1 MADLVDQ
8 IEGVR
13 FLGREWLLY
22 LWYESERMGAEDV
35 EALREDATVPL
46 VRPPQELFTPPGVD
60 PFALYV
66 TSPLGLESRFDVVE
80 RVSIT
85 GTEPSES
92 NEARAALREGKL
104 PAKLKLEIIR
114 GEREWACSLDG
125 DTLSMSGVRLPAE
138 LKKEEEAA
146 LEERLYLLG
155 ELEAMLD
162 ALLQQYVELRL
173 SKRFTSSVRPAM
185 REWLL
190 SSVD

>member
-1 MADLVDQ
+1 
-8 IEGVR
+8 
-13 FLGREWLLY
+13 
-22 LWYESERMGAEDV
+22 
-35 EALREDATVPL
+35 
-46 VRPPQELFTPPGVD
+46 
-60 PFALYV
+60 
-66 TSPLGLESRFDVVE
+66 
-80 RVSIT
+80 
-85 GTEPSES
+85 
-92 NEARAALREGKL
+92 
-104 PAKLKLEIIR
+104 
-114 GEREWACSLDG
+114 
-125 DTLSMSGVRLPAE
+125 MSGVRLPAE

>member
-1 MADLVDQ
+1 MDLLDQ
-8 IEGVR
+8 IEGAR

-22 LWYESERMGAEDV
+22 LWYESERMGAEAV
-35 EALREDATVPL
+35 QALREDAMVPL
-46 VRPPQELFTPPGVD
+46 ARPPQELFTPPGVV

-66 TSPLGLESRFDVVE
+66 TSPLVLESRFDVLE

-104 PAKLKLEIIR
+104 PAKLKLEIVR
-114 GEREWACSLDG
+114 GERDWACTLDG
-125 DTLSMSGVRLPAE
+125 DSLAMSGVRLPAE

-146 LEERLYLLG
+146 LEERLFLLG

-162 ALLQQYVELRL
+162 ALLTQYVELRL
-173 SKRFTSSVRPAM
+173 SKRFASDVRPAM

-190 SSVD
+190 STVV

>member
-1 MADLVDQ
+1 MDLLEQ

-22 LWYESERMGAEDV
+22 LWYESERMGVDDV
-35 EALREDATVPL
+35 EALRADVAVP
-46 VRPPQELFTPPGVD
+46 VRTQELFTPPGVD

-66 TSPLGLESRFDVVE
+66 TSPLVLESRFDVVE

-92 NEARAALREGKL
+92 NEARAALQEGKL

-114 GEREWACSLDG
+114 GEREWACTLDG
-125 DTLSMSGVRLPAE
+125 DSLAMSGVRLPAE

-146 LEERLYLLG
+146 FEERLYLMG
-155 ELEAMLD
+155 ELESILD
-162 ALLQQYVELRL
+162 ALLKQYVELRL
-173 SKRFTSSVRPAM
+173 SKSFASSVRPAM

-190 SSVD
+190 SAVD

>member
-1 MADLVDQ
+1 MVDLVDQ

-66 TSPLGLESRFDVVE
+66 TSPLVLESRFDVVE

-125 DTLSMSGVRLPAE
+125 DTLSMSGVRRE
-138 LKKEEEAA
+138 GGMHTSRIAA
-146 LEERLYLLG
+146 
-155 ELEAMLD
+155 
-162 ALLQQYVELRL
+162 Q
-173 SKRFTSSVRPAM
+173 T
-185 REWLL
+185 
-190 SSVD
+190 